1 LQPNNSLSQQGDF
14 IDTENGKKSVAL
26 KMLRDSENSNLPRRQ
41 SGVAWEIGR
50 RRSKMLVKDKVIVV
64 TGAGSGMGRELTL
77 ELVRRG
83 AKVAAVDL
91 REETLEQT
99 QTLATNLG
107 GKVEIFVMDVSDAKA
122 VSELPVKVEI
132 ALGSADALINN
143 AGIIQPFVKVN
154 DLSLE
159 DASRVMRIN
168 FDGPLMLI
176 KSFLPGL
183 IAKTEAHLLNVSSM
197 GAYAPVP
204 GQSVYG
210 ASKAALKLLTEGLR
224 SELKPTGVGV
234 TIVFPGAIAT
244 NIAVNSGMVIPEGA
258 AENSKQKTT
267 AADVAAKQMVDAIE
281 KNSPRVVIGQ
291 DAKIMDLLS
300 RLNPVK
306 AADTIYKQMANLL
319 G

>member
-1 LQPNNSLSQQGDF
+1 
-14 IDTENGKKSVAL
+14 
-26 KMLRDSENSNLPRRQ
+26 
-41 SGVAWEIGR
+41 
-50 RRSKMLVKDKVIVV
+50 MLVKDKVVVV

-99 QTLATNLG
+99 QTLAQGLG
-107 GKVEIFVMDVSDAKA
+107 GKVATFVMDITDATA
-122 VSELPVKVEI
+122 VQGLPGKVEA
-132 ALGSADALINN
+132 ALGSADALVNN

-154 DLSLE
+154 ELDL
-159 DASRVMRIN
+159 DAAHRVMNVN

-176 KSFLPGL
+176 KAFLPGL
-183 IAKTEAHLLNVSSM
+183 IAKPEAHLLNVSSM

-210 ASKAALKLLTEGLR
+210 ASKAAIKLLTEGLR

-234 TIVFPGAIAT
+234 TLVFPGAIAT
-244 NIAVNSGMVIPEGA
+244 NIAENSGMVIPEGA

-267 AADVAAKQMVDAIE
+267 PADVAAKAMVDAIE
-281 KNSPRVVIGQ
+281 KNQPRVVIGS
-291 DAKIMDLLS
+291 DAKFMDMLS

-306 AADTIYKQMANLL
+306 AADVIYKQMANLL

>member
-1 LQPNNSLSQQGDF
+1 
-14 IDTENGKKSVAL
+14 
-26 KMLRDSENSNLPRRQ
+26 
-41 SGVAWEIGR
+41 
-50 RRSKMLVKDKVIVV
+50 MLVKDKVIVV

-83 AKVAAVDL
+83 ARVAAVDL

-99 QTLATNLG
+99 QTLAAGLG
-107 GKVEIFVMDVSDAKA
+107 GKVATFVMDITDADA
-122 VSELPVKVEI
+122 VATLPAMVEKE
-132 ALGSADALINN
+132 LGSADALINN

-154 DLSLE
+154 DLDMS
-159 DASRVMRIN
+159 AAMRVMKVN
-168 FDGPLMLI
+168 FDGPLLLI
-176 KSFLPGL
+176 KAFLPGL
-183 IAKTEAHLLNVSSM
+183 MAKKEAHLLNVSSM

-210 ASKAALKLLTEGLR
+210 ASKAAIKLLTEGLR

-234 TIVFPGAIAT
+234 TLVFPGAIAT
-244 NIAVNSGMVIPEGA
+244 NIAQNSGMVIPEGA

-267 AADVAAKQMVDAIE
+267 AADLAARQMVDAIE
-281 KNSPRVVIGQ
+281 LNKPRITIGQ
-291 DAKIMDLLS
+291 DAKIMDILS

-306 AADTIYKQMANLL
+306 AADTIYKQMASLL